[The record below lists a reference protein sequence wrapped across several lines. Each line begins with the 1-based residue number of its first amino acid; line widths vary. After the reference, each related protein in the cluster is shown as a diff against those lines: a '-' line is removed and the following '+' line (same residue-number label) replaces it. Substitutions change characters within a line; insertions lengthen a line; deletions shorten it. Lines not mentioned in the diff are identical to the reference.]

1 MTGHKNAAA
10 QDSRIEQGQD
20 ASQVAPEPVAAVPA
34 PRTDAFHDKWDS
46 YNYPHEAIHFAR
58 QLETE
63 LHLVTQQHDATI
75 DVLKQT
81 RTELAAA
88 KAERERTLQANY
100 MIREQQ
106 KEDFARAEKAE
117 AALAEANRKLAEFE
131 QDALCLKWI
140 EDNETL
146 HQRVEFLYVV
156 DGYEVTL
163 MHENGVTELSKT
175 FRGATIRDA
184 IDALRDHTQHLD
196 SKELK

>member
-100 MIREQQ
+100 VIREQQ

-131 QDALCLKWI
+131 QYALNYLWIINDNCGENTADDAVSAVELLLNTDMTS
-140 EDNETL
+140 EQL
-146 HQRVEFLYVV
+146 H
-156 DGYEVTL
+156 
-163 MHENGVTELSKT
+163 
-175 FRGATIRDA
+175 AA
-184 IDALRDHTQHLD
+184 ITSARKGE
-196 SKELK
+196 SVWN